1 MGIVGIGRSVRQQLA
16 VIAFLVLLA
25 GPGVVYGQD
34 GQTPMFRSGTEI
46 VDLYVTVT
54 DDDGRL
60 VPDLTREDFVIF
72 DNDEPQEIT
81 LFENDVRPITVV
93 VMLDTSISTTNVM
106 DLILGGAEQFLI
118 RMLPDDRARV
128 GAFNDKIELEPAEF
142 VGDRD
147 LLIEQLDGLDFGND
161 TRLHDAMDASLDAL
175 LGVQGRKVVLVLT
188 DGQDSASRIGW
199 KDVRTRAVA
208 EEVMIYSI
216 GLEVEYFD
224 GVRNRR
230 TRPDGSLRELAEE
243 TGGGYFELRET
254 DELGAT
260 FTRVSQEL
268 HSQYVLGFTPTVRD
282 GQVHELEVRVK
293 GRGMKARARRSY
305 VAPSGPTPSDQARR

>member
-1 MGIVGIGRSVRQQLA
+1 
-16 VIAFLVLLA
+16 
-25 GPGVVYGQD
+25 
-34 GQTPMFRSGTEI
+34 MFRSGTEL

-54 DDDGRL
+54 DDNGRL
-60 VPDLTREDFVIF
+60 VPDLAREDFAIF
-72 DNDEPQEIT
+72 DDEQPQEIV

-106 DLILGGAEQFLI
+106 DRILGGAEQFLI

-128 GAFNDKIELEPAEF
+128 GAFNDKIQIAPADF

-147 LLIEQLDGLDFGND
+147 QLIGYLDELDFGND
-161 TRLHDAMDASLDAL
+161 TRLHDAVDTSLDAL
-175 LGVQGRKVVLVLT
+175 TGVDGRKVILVLT
-188 DGQDSASRIGW
+188 DGQDSASDVGW
-199 KDVRTRAVA
+199 KDVLERAVA
-208 EEVMIYSI
+208 QEVMIYTI

-230 TRPDGSLRELAEE
+230 TSPDRSLRKLAEE

-254 DELGAT
+254 DELGPT

-268 HSQYVLGFTPTVRD
+268 HSQYVLGFSPTVRD
-282 GQVHELEVRVK
+282 GKTHELAVRVK
-293 GRGMKARARRSY
+293 GQGMKARARRSY
-305 VAPSGPTPSDQARR
+305 IAPSDPPQTDQASR

>member
-1 MGIVGIGRSVRQQLA
+1 MSKRSL
-16 VIAFLVLLA
+16 LLA
-25 GPGVVYGQD
+25 AGVVLAMSAVPLVGQD
-34 GQTPMFRSGTEI
+34 QEQPLFRSGTEL

-54 DDDGRL
+54 DSNGRL
-60 VPDLTREDFVIF
+60 VPDLTREDFTIF
-72 DNDEPQEIT
+72 DDGNPQEIV
-81 LFENDVRPITVV
+81 LFENTVRPITVV

-106 DLILGGAEQFLI
+106 DRIMGGAEQFLI

-128 GAFNDKIELEPAEF
+128 GAFNDKIEIVPPEF
-142 VGDRD
+142 IGDRD
-147 LLIEQLDGLDFGND
+147 LLIDELEGLDFGND
-161 TRLHDAMDASLDAL
+161 TRLHDAVAASLNSL
-175 LGVQGRKVVLVLT
+175 QGVDGRRVILVLT

-199 KDVRTRAVA
+199 RDVLRQAVA

-224 GVRNRR
+224 GARNRR
-230 TRPDGSLRELAEE
+230 TSPDRSLRRLAEE
-243 TGGGYFELRET
+243 TGGGYFELRES

-282 GQVHELEVRVK
+282 GETHELAVRLK
-293 GRGMKARARRSY
+293 QRGMSARARRSY
-305 VAPSGPTPSDQARR
+305 VAPSDP